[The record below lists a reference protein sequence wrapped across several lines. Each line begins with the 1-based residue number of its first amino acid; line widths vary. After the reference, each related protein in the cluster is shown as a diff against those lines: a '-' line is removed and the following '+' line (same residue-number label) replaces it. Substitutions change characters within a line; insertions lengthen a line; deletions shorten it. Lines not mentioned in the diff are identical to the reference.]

1 MKPVSHRL
9 TIVHIWPY
17 RIRTKG
23 FIEGYILRALILYHL
38 SPLMALSI
46 YRYITHFLEDRHRPY
61 RNILIHIIY
70 AHYKACEDSPCEP
83 PKLSAKI
90 KSFLGCNKFLNLY
103 IFHKNNFENKNIHF
117 LKNFS

>member
-1 MKPVSHRL
+1 M
-9 TIVHIWPY
+9 
-17 RIRTKG
+17 G
-23 FIEGYILRALILYHL
+23 FIEGYIPRALILYHL

-61 RNILIHIIY
+61 RIIHIHIIY

-90 KSFLGCNKFLNLY
+90 KSFLGCNKFLNL
-103 IFHKNNFENKNIHF
+103 
-117 LKNFS
+117 